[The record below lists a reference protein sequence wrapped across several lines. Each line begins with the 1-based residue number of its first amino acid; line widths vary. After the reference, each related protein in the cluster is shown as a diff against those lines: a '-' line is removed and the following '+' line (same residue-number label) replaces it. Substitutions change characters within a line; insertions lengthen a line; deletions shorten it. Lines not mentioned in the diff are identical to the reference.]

1 MKLKKIMSAILA
13 AAMLTATMA
22 ACGGDGNSSAAP
34 SSSTDGNSATNTSA
48 PAESGSGVSAED
60 LSTQEEYTVKI
71 MYFGDAKTEDT
82 NEVAAKLSE
91 LTKAKYNTV
100 IEMVRVG
107 FGSYKDQA
115 NLALNSGEKLDVISS
130 FGFVPATMMSQN
142 QILPL
147 NDYLDQYAPD
157 TKAAISDL
165 DWQCVTIN
173 GNITGVPYNIEK
185 ASSIGLLMVKD
196 VVDAMGID
204 WESIKTLKDAEP
216 IFEKVKA
223 EHPEMYML
231 IADFGDIRRPL
242 RIDSLCDDSCLGVL
256 EDALTTEV
264 DPKVVNL
271 FETAS
276 YVDWINTMYD
286 FNQKGYMQPDAAS
299 STESANSLLGAGK
312 AFSFITNIKPGIE
325 AEWVRNCGKEVY
337 IAPLVEEYSTSA
349 NIGLRWCIA
358 NNSEKPER
366 AMQVINEMYMNPD
379 FSNIFIYGIE
389 GKHWKFVD
397 EEQGVVGYADGVEA
411 GSTGY
416 SNLAWGAANE
426 QISYVFEGD
435 DPDLWKKLGEF
446 NANAPASVAKGFVWD
461 NADVINEVT
470 SCTNVLNKYV
480 KALQSG
486 ALNPETDLG
495 KFNQELR
502 DAGLDTI
509 IQDKQSKLDAWM
521 AENK

>member
-1 MKLKKIMSAILA
+1 MKLKKIVSAILA
-13 AAMLTATMA
+13 AAMLTAAMA
-22 ACGGDGNSSAAP
+22 ACNGENGSSAVSP
-34 SSSTDGNSATNTSA
+34 SSTGGNAGTSA
-48 PAESGSGVSAED
+48 STLSEPGGEAPAED

-91 LTKAKYNTV
+91 LAKAKYNTT
-100 IEMVRVG
+100 IDMVRVG

-130 FGFVPATMMSQN
+130 FGFSPATMMAQN

-185 ASSIGLLMVKD
+185 ASSFGLLMVKD
-196 VVDAMGID
+196 VVDAMNID
-204 WESIKTLKDAEP
+204 WESVKTLRDAEP
-216 IFEKVKA
+216 IFEKVQA

-242 RIDSLCDDSCLGVL
+242 RVDPLGDENFGVL
-256 EDALTTEV
+256 EDALTTEE
-264 DPKVVNL
+264 DLKVVNL
-271 FETAS
+271 FETDS
-276 YVDWINTMYD
+276 YVDWIKTMYD

-325 AEWVRNCGKEVY
+325 AEWIRNCGKEVY
-337 IAPLVEEYSTSA
+337 IAPLVEEYSTTA

-358 NNSEKPER
+358 NNCEKPER

-397 EEQGVVGYADGVEA
+397 EEKGIVGYADGVEA

-435 DPDLWKKLGEF
+435 DPNLWKELGEF

-486 ALNPETDLG
+486 ALNPETDMD
-495 KFNQELR
+495 KFNQELKA
-502 DAGLDTI
+502 AGLDTI
-509 IQDKQSKLDAWM
+509 IQDKQTKLDAWL
-521 AENK
+521 AENR

>member
-185 ASSIGLLMVKD
+185 ASAFGLLMVKD

-389 GKHWKFVD
+389 GKHWEFVD
-397 EEQGVVGYADGVEA
+397 EEQGIVGYADGVEA